1 MDKPNLVKPRASA
14 FIQEMKSYNKHDINK
29 DIANFEKELKKQQE
43 LSKIY
48 ELENKDIIDDCKEF
62 FEENND
68 IIEEQHK
75 KMYQLNKYIKS
86 TVERNKRNAEINTE
100 LNDLVNSNE
109 YTNVV
114 DKMKDIKENIRN
126 LKDYLNYSF

>member
-1 MDKPNLVKPRASA
+1 MD
-14 FIQEMKSYNKHDINK
+14 
-29 DIANFEKELKKQQE
+29 
-43 LSKIY
+43 
-48 ELENKDIIDDCKEF
+48 
-62 FEENND
+62 
-68 IIEEQHK
+68 
-75 KMYQLNKYIKS
+75 QLNKYIKS
-86 TVERNKRNAEINTE
+86 TVERNKRNADNTE